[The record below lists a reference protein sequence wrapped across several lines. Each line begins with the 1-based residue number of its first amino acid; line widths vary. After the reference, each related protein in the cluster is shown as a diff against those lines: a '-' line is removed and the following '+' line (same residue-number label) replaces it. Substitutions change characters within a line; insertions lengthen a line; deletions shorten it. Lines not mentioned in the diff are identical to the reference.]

1 MCQTSFIKL
10 HKLKVRYK
18 DNTNLK
24 LNSFCMVSGLC
35 TCLLQILIRSLLM
48 ELYLLCG
55 TVTKK
60 QTNKKSRI
68 ILLENLQ
75 ISSIENPSKAVFCA
89 ACIIL
94 SVCTLS
100 LRLA

>member
-1 MCQTSFIKL
+1 MCQTSFISHIKL

-60 QTNKKSRI
+60 QTKKKKTG
-68 ILLENLQ
+68 LYY
-75 ISSIENPSKAVFCA
+75 
-89 ACIIL
+89 
-94 SVCTLS
+94 
-100 LRLA
+100 